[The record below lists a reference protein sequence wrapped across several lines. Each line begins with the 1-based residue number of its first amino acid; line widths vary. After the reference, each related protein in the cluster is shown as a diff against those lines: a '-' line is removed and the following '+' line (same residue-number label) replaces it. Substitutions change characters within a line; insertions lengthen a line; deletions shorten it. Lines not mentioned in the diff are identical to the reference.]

1 MAERRTE
8 LVIGQN
14 THVAGVVNFG
24 NGECGRAA
32 AELRN
37 RLAVAAVWPRAL
49 SFRWLAGKGGSRVGL
64 DYEVLVHQRRQR
76 IRPSRRSG
84 PASVADRTAWIVA
97 RGT

>member
-1 MAERRTE
+1 MAERWTE

-14 THVAGVVNFG
+14 THVAAVVGFR

-49 SFRWLAGKGGSRVGL
+49 SF
-64 DYEVLVHQRRQR
+64 DYGILVHQRRQR

-97 RGT
+97 RGA